1 MWPRRQRAPAN
12 PKRGAKRGA
21 MALPPEA
28 AEQVRVLKSLERA
41 ILVQAD
47 RAAGGSGPLGTLDAR
62 DPAWTSDAAS
72 RARGGLSLARLD
84 RELREL
90 EALAEEQVR
99 PVDRSAV
106 LAALAERVAAR
117 DAVRQ
122 MLRELAVR
130 GGTSSPQSDAR
141 AARAEL
147 LGTTP
152 TTGNRDR
159 SVAKEDDDQQ
169 ADSRR
174 APASEANALALAARS
189 TDSLRRSRALMG
201 EELEKGRRTL
211 AAMEESRATMRK
223 TGDEYAG
230 DQRAALA
237 GGGRLLSRL
246 EKQAVWE
253 RRTLWCGFVC
263 FMLAAA
269 HVVLKRTPV
278 LVRFHPLW
286 WIRHAA
292 VRKAKQAAKAAAA
305 EAKAAKTLQ
314 APTPTPLA
322 AAAAA
327 AAAMATAAVDA
338 ALAAEGGG
346 VADAVYAEAYLDE
359 AASAGL
365 PDDPPGARA
374 DAEVGEYSRAEPRLA
389 DEL

>member
-12 PKRGAKRGA
+12 PKRGA

-72 RARGGLSLARLD
+72 RARGGGLSLARLD

-130 GGTSSPQSDAR
+130 AGTSSPQSDR
-141 AARAEL
+141 EARAEL

-159 SVAKEDDDQQ
+159 SVAKEDDDPK

-174 APASEANALALAARS
+174 APASEAAALALAAQS

-230 DQRAALA
+230 DQRDALA

-246 EKQAVWE
+246 ERQAVWE

-322 AAAAA
+322 AAVAASAAMAAA
-327 AAAMATAAVDA
+327 AVDF

-359 AASAGL
+359 EARAGL
-365 PDDPPGARA
+365 PDEPPGARA
-374 DAEVGEYSRAEPRLA
+374 DAEVGEYSRDGARVA

>member
-1 MWPRRQRAPAN
+1 
-12 PKRGAKRGA
+12 
-21 MALPPEA
+21 
-28 AEQVRVLKSLERA
+28 
-41 ILVQAD
+41 
-47 RAAGGSGPLGTLDAR
+47 
-62 DPAWTSDAAS
+62 
-72 RARGGLSLARLD
+72 
-84 RELREL
+84 
-90 EALAEEQVR
+90 
-99 PVDRSAV
+99 
-106 LAALAERVAAR
+106 
-117 DAVRQ
+117 
-122 MLRELAVR
+122 
-130 GGTSSPQSDAR
+130 
-141 AARAEL
+141 
-147 LGTTP
+147 
-152 TTGNRDR
+152 
-159 SVAKEDDDQQ
+159 VAKEDDDQQ

-322 AAAAA
+322 AAAA
-327 AAAMATAAVDA
+327 
-338 ALAAEGGG
+338 GGG
-346 VADAVYAEAYLDE
+346 GDGDRRGGRRFGGGGRRRRGRGVRGGV
-359 AASAGL
+359 
-365 PDDPPGARA
+365 PGRGGECGSSRRSPGRARRR
-374 DAEVGEYSRAEPRLA
+374 GGW
-389 DEL
+389 

>member
-1 MWPRRQRAPAN
+1 
-12 PKRGAKRGA
+12 

-130 GGTSSPQSDAR
+130 AGTSSPQSDAR

-152 TTGNRDR
+152 TTGNASDR

-174 APASEANALALAARS
+174 APASEAAALALAARS

-327 AAAMATAAVDA
+327 AAAMAAAAVDA

-374 DAEVGEYSRAEPRLA
+374 DAEVGEYSRDEPRVA